1 MPEISCIGSCSLRI
15 GLNLSRIKATCDN
28 LSGFIVGMAVAHP
41 ERFILPTVSRFWL
54 HSKITPGN
62 TKYTTGEHPFY
73 VLLRRLGTKQFV
85 VFRSHFNQKRGKN

>member
-1 MPEISCIGSCSLRI
+1 M
-15 GLNLSRIKATCDN
+15 SRTKATCEN

-62 TKYTTGEHPFY
+62 TKYTMGEHSFY
-73 VLLRRLGTKQFV
+73 VLLKRLSTKQFV
-85 VFRSHFNQKRGKN
+85 VFGSHFNLKKAKTNFFRLKVFLT